1 MKKILSLLIFLVL
14 FSAHLSY
21 GKDLLLL
28 GALMENDQMK
38 EGVYIDIELTN
49 KQPDPESYTLTG
61 ENFLIVKILN
71 FTKDKLLY
79 YNVFFNKSSFSLKND
94 PLGEIIELYQ
104 GIYVNNEIAIL
115 RAKAGHYI
123 VITSVNEKN
132 QTFVFSKNSAAA
144 EEFMPFLKD
153 AIIKSGIK
161 DFWEIEDEQ
170 ITESTKIEP
179 YQSNSKN
186 KMIYNGII
194 VAEDNEIYEGG
205 FVPVF
210 IELEKKKQSNT
221 GTDNIIV
228 KIKDRGTSE
237 LYYHGEFNKDSKLVV
252 KKDYLL
258 IKGNSGSSSLE
269 VKNNEDWDF
278 VIETSLMTGKILKKY
293 IIAIEDAT
301 QEDFSSII
309 SFFKQ

>member
-194 VAEDNEIYEGG
+194 VAEDNEIYEEC
-205 FVPVF
+205 FDKVF
-210 IELEKKKQSNT
+210 I
-221 GTDNIIV
+221 
-228 KIKDRGTSE
+228 
-237 LYYHGEFNKDSKLVV
+237 
-252 KKDYLL
+252 
-258 IKGNSGSSSLE
+258 
-269 VKNNEDWDF
+269 
-278 VIETSLMTGKILKKY
+278 
-293 IIAIEDAT
+293 
-301 QEDFSSII
+301 
-309 SFFKQ
+309 

>member
-123 VITSVNEKN
+123 VITSVNEKK

>member
-179 YQSNSKN
+179 NQSNSKN

-210 IELEKKKQSNT
+210 IELEKKEQSNT
-221 GTDNIIV
+221 GTDSIIV

>member
-1 MKKILSLLIFLVL
+1 MKKNVLLLLTFLLCFPLVGFSENIIFENVTWSPTYIEAALANGSLEEKTANSMRNYKFSLKIDDSKVSAFDKIGALKDPDDYYKSSYFQKEIKNDNYDIVILSL
-14 FSAHLSY
+14 
-21 GKDLLLL
+21 
-28 GALMENDQMK
+28 
-38 EGVYIDIELTN
+38 
-49 KQPDPESYTLTG
+49 DPNAMPTIQE
-61 ENFLIVKILN
+61 
-71 FTKDKLLY
+71 
-79 YNVFFNKSSFSLKND
+79 
-94 PLGEIIELYQ
+94 
-104 GIYVNNEIAIL
+104 
-115 RAKAGHYI
+115 RANSI
-123 VITSVNEKN
+123 M
-132 QTFVFSKNSAAA
+132 FSKSGDYIFYEYRKQGAYVLYEIPTNESN
-144 EEFMPFLKD
+144 LK
-153 AIIKSGIK
+153 AWNRLIKMISDK
-161 DFWEIEDEQ
+161 N
-170 ITESTKIEP
+170 KIEP

>member
-1 MKKILSLLIFLVL
+1 MRRI
-14 FSAHLSY
+14 
-21 GKDLLLL
+21 LLLFL
-28 GALMENDQMK
+28 FAFPFFASAQTITATCKKLNVEEETLD
-38 EGVYIDIELTN
+38 ETHPATITITITD
-49 KQPDPESYTLTG
+49 KQPDPGHYTLEGKYFVTICINDKANPNKTIYFNALDKNSKVKYVPAEYILG
-61 ENFLIVKILN
+61 LPSSNIFL
-71 FTKDKLLY
+71 FT
-79 YNVFFNKSSFSLKND
+79 
-94 PLGEIIELYQ
+94 
-104 GIYVNNEIAIL
+104 GIYEEPIMLYTANGSLLVAGFNEQL
-115 RAKAGHYI
+115 Y
-123 VITSVNEKN
+123 VIEYPYPVIWNE
-132 QTFVFSKNSAAA
+132 
-144 EEFMPFLKD
+144 FLKVAMESID
-153 AIIKSGIK
+153 AK
-161 DFWEIEDEQ
+161 EQ
-170 ITESTKIEP
+170 TDKTKIEP

-278 VIETSLMTGKILKKY
+278 VIETSLMTGKILKKH

>member
-1 MKKILSLLIFLVL
+1 MIFLVL

>member
-1 MKKILSLLIFLVL
+1 MIFIK
-14 FSAHLSY
+14 FS
-21 GKDLLLL
+21 
-28 GALMENDQMK
+28 NC
-38 EGVYIDIELTN
+38 I
-49 KQPDPESYTLTG
+49 
-61 ENFLIVKILN
+61 
-71 FTKDKLLY
+71 LLY
-79 YNVFFNKSSFSLKND
+79 CIYGDPYRCYSIPLSKDNLNSWEELKKMVAD
-94 PLGEIIELYQ
+94 
-104 GIYVNNEIAIL
+104 
-115 RAKAGHYI
+115 
-123 VITSVNEKN
+123 KN
-132 QTFVFSKNSAAA
+132 
-144 EEFMPFLKD
+144 
-153 AIIKSGIK
+153 
-161 DFWEIEDEQ
+161 
-170 ITESTKIEP
+170 KIEP

>member
-153 AIIKSGIK
+153 AIIKSGI
-161 DFWEIEDEQ
+161 
-170 ITESTKIEP
+170 
-179 YQSNSKN
+179 
-186 KMIYNGII
+186 
-194 VAEDNEIYEGG
+194 
-205 FVPVF
+205 F
-210 IELEKKKQSNT
+210 ISQT
-221 GTDNIIV
+221 TC
-228 KIKDRGTSE
+228 
-237 LYYHGEFNKDSKLVV
+237 
-252 KKDYLL
+252 
-258 IKGNSGSSSLE
+258 
-269 VKNNEDWDF
+269 
-278 VIETSLMTGKILKKY
+278 
-293 IIAIEDAT
+293 
-301 QEDFSSII
+301 II
-309 SFFKQ
+309 SRTIVL